1 MEKVSLTDKKV
12 ENLKNSPVYSQIE
25 MEINLMFERIIK
37 SIVSENEKLK
47 KENVKLK
54 RVVYNT
60 MKEKGLA

>member
-12 ENLKNSPVYSQIE
+12 ENMKNSPVYSQIE